1 MTLPFDRVALVTG
14 AARGIGA
21 ATVAVLCHEG
31 YRVIAVD
38 IANGK
43 EHELAGVDYALADPE
58 DLDALAERFPD
69 QVRTIW
75 ADVRDRESL
84 RAAVAEAV
92 EQFGH
97 LDAVVAG
104 AAVIAGGTP
113 AWEPDAD
120 VWKTLWDVDV
130 LGVVNTAAATV
141 PFLLDSPTGAGRFV
155 AIASAA
161 AHQGLYS
168 LSAYCASKY
177 AVVGFTK
184 GLAADL
190 VGTGV
195 TACAVSPGSTD
206 TDMLAA
212 TCEIYRLDGPAELAG
227 HSLIRRLLQ
236 PQEVAE
242 VIAGCCAPSAAA
254 LNGSVIRA
262 DGGFS

>member
-1 MTLPFDRVALVTG
+1 MTPPFDRVALVTG

-38 IANGK
+38 IATGK
-43 EHELAGVDYALADPE
+43 EHDFDGVHYPMADPE
-58 DLDALAERFPD
+58 DLEELAALFPD
-69 QVRTIW
+69 QVRTVR
-75 ADVRDRESL
+75 ADVRDRDAL
-84 RAAVAEAV
+84 IRGIGEAV
-92 EQFGH
+92 DEFGH

-104 AAVIAGGTP
+104 AAVIAGGSL
-113 AWEPDAD
+113 AWETDAE
-120 VWKTLWDVDV
+120 VWSTLWDVDV

-141 PFLLDSPTGAGRFV
+141 PHLLKSPTGSARFV

-190 VGTGV
+190 AGTGV

-212 TCEIYRLDGPAELAG
+212 TCEIYRLDGPAELVR
-227 HSLIRRLLQ
+227 HSLIRRMLE
-236 PQEVAE
+236 PREVAE
-242 VIAGCCAPSAAA
+242 VIAGCCAPAAAA
-254 LNGSVIRA
+254 LNGSVVHA
-262 DGGFS
+262 DGGFA